1 MAPLVDRRATPKLA
15 PRIIMLGLSAA
26 GVAWANTLAD
36 EAGSLRA
43 LLLVY
48 VSMLFFARFALML
61 LVLVPRPVAWWEALC
76 TGFGMA
82 ILPPLFVVAGARS
95 SPDAD
100 HALGLYDLPALALY
114 SIGSL
119 LTSVSEWQRWRW
131 KKLPANLGKL
141 YVGGLFGIAQH
152 INYFGEVLTFAGWAL
167 LTLNLIA
174 LLVPLGFA
182 LALRKAYAPDL
193 DRYIAK
199 RYGKDPSFELWK
211 RLPCLVPGG
220 GGPERGSPWTD
231 LLTLGIA
238 ALGAMALARC
248 VLAASAG
255 LLPSG
260 LLPLDGELRDE
271 PSRPATRVTSNDASR
286 ASRDTATQGAA
297 GGGAMIDLSDV
308 PPVMQVSVAMNAV
321 LLTWQL
327 SGGTMMWRA
336 AVLLLWFA
344 LLSLYLP
351 TLIAASLAANI
362 VLFIGLSSGS
372 AGDNANV
379 SANGNANGNL
389 ASHGVGHPT
398 RSSSNVNGHVAS
410 SSSATPHTTPMMGL
424 ANTTAAIA
432 PGPIARVLCCLPP
445 PPPNVARA
453 MLTPEKLSALDAE
466 EKRLRESRLARR
478 AAANRE
484 DSTSRFA
491 RAGSSAPPPPQRR
504 SR

>member
-1 MAPLVDRRATPKLA
+1 M
-15 PRIIMLGLSAA
+15 
-26 GVAWANTLAD
+26 
-36 EAGSLRA
+36 
-43 LLLVY
+43 
-48 VSMLFFARFALML
+48 
-61 LVLVPRPVAWWEALC
+61 
-76 TGFGMA
+76 
-82 ILPPLFVVAGARS
+82 
-95 SPDAD
+95 
-100 HALGLYDLPALALY
+100 
-114 SIGSL
+114 
-119 LTSVSEWQRWRW
+119 
-131 KKLPANLGKL
+131 
-141 YVGGLFGIAQH
+141 
-152 INYFGEVLTFAGWAL
+152 
-167 LTLNLIA
+167 
-174 LLVPLGFA
+174 PLGFA

-389 ASHGVGHPT
+389 ASHGVGHPAILIQ
-398 RSSSNVNGHVAS
+398 RQWPCCVLVVGD
-410 SSSATPHTTPMMGL
+410 
-424 ANTTAAIA
+424 AAHHA
-432 PGPIARVLCCLPP
+432 DDGACQHDCSYRAGTHSRAGCLPP

-478 AAANRE
+478 AANRE